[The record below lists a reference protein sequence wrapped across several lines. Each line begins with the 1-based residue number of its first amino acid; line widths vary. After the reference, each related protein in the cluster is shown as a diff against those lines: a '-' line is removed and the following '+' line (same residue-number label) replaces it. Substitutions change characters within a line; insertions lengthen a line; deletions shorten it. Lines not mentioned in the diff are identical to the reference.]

1 VNNSIDTKGFEAA
14 LRNVDERTEASLR
27 EAMNIPSN
35 AAVGLFCGGLN
46 RRKHVPFLLD
56 AAIRIRSAL
65 PQFHLLI
72 VGDGPDEALV
82 RKAAATNSWIHYVGP
97 SYGQDRAKYFAISD
111 VMLMP
116 GLVGLA
122 IVDAFCAS
130 LPLVTT
136 DIPIHSPEIAYLEAG
151 KNGLIT
157 VFDVAAFAKET
168 VSLLRDTPRLSQMS
182 ETARGSRAELSVESM
197 AHRFAGGI
205 IDCLSLINK

>member
-1 VNNSIDTKGFEAA
+1 VGEKDEAL
-14 LRNVDERTEASLR
+14 LRQSL
-27 EAMNIPSN
+27 NIPPN

-56 AAIRIRSAL
+56 AATRIRSVL
-65 PQFHLLI
+65 PQFHLLV
-72 VGDGPDEALV
+72 VGDGPDEGLV
-82 RKAAATNSWIHYVGP
+82 KQAAAANSWIHYVGP

-136 DIPIHSPEIAYLEAG
+136 DIPIHSPEIAYLDVG

-157 VFDVAAFAKET
+157 MFDVGAFAKET
-168 VSLLRDTPRLSQMS
+168 VSLLRDTHRLLLMS
-182 ETARGSRAELSVESM
+182 EAARGSRAELSIESM
-197 AHRFAGGI
+197 AHRFAQGI
-205 IDCLSLINK
+205 VDCLSLANE